1 MIRPY
6 LALGLVQDS
15 QQSILRLVQEGK
27 GERAVVVLQHAA
39 SSEQSRRHRWEH
51 RNK

>member
-1 MIRPY
+1 MGKPH

-27 GERAVVVLQHAA
+27 GERAVVVLQHTA
-39 SSEQSRRHRWEH
+39 SRSQSDQQQVG
-51 RNK
+51 K